1 MGFRDGAKALGDR
14 LQVIEQGNIGGAGGF
29 SRAMDET
36 LRAGKS
42 DYVLVGDDDV
52 QIDPEGILRAATF
65 ADLARR
71 PTIVGG
77 HMFSRYERSV
87 LHAFAEVVA
96 PYRWGGGGAPNTRPR
111 HD

>member
-1 MGFRDGAKALGDR
+1 MGFGDAAKALGDR

-36 LRAGKS
+36 LRADKS

-52 QIDPEGILRAATF
+52 QIDPEGILLAATF
-65 ADLARR
+65 ADLARQ

-77 HMFSRYERSV
+77 DMFSWYEHPE
-87 LHAFAEVVA
+87 LHAVPTIAA
-96 PYRWGGGGAPNTRPR
+96 PYRGGWTSAPDTPGR
-111 HD
+111 HA